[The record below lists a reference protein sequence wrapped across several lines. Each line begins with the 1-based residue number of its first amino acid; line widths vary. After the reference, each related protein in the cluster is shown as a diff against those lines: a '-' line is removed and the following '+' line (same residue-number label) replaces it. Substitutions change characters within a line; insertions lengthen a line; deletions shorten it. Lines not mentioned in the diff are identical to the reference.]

1 MPYSNSPEDQTWP
14 TYLTLLASPK
24 WLLHCPTQQATPAN
38 TAAPSPSGG
47 LALHNSTCT
56 VVAAAPHRQTYQ
68 GPAMPT
74 RYQQQ
79 SQPKHNRR
87 PYIAHTG
94 YVSRTPGPGVHWSH
108 RTPSTWDHSFKTEGI
123 ADIFNTGIPHFIM
136 LCFIALQIVCF
147 FTNWGFMATNCS
159 QRMLRNF

>member
-1 MPYSNSPEDQTWP
+1 MPYSNSAEDQTWP

-38 TAAPSPSGG
+38 TAAPSPSEG
-47 LALHNSTCT
+47 LALHNSTRM
-56 VVAAAPHRQTYQ
+56 VVAAAPHRQSYQ

-79 SQPKHNRR
+79 SQPKHSRR

-94 YVSRTPGPGVHWSH
+94 YISRAPGPGVQWAPQDTSYM
-108 RTPSTWDHSFKTEGI
+108 RPFFQTGGI
-123 ADIFNTGIPHFIM
+123 ADIFNTGTPHFIM

-147 FTNWGFMATNCS
+147 FTNWGYIATNCS
-159 QRMLRNF
+159 QRMLRSF